1 MITKQVRARRLTT
14 RHEIVRGGDG
24 RRRTTHKLCE
34 VSKSPTTVE
43 VVLAGTWE
51 RVTYEP
57 GQLVRVKDK
66 QQ

>member
-1 MITKQVRARRLTT
+1 MITKQVRASRLTT

-24 RRRTTHKLCE
+24 RRRTAHELCE
-34 VSKSPTTVE
+34 VNKSLDLVE

-57 GQLVRVKDK
+57 GQLVLVKN
-66 QQ
+66 QQQ